1 MRKSFIYILLQWK
14 MYFTCCYGEILSICK
29 KNWKSGA
36 KYLKIAPFWAF
47 GDIFEIICTNILPQ
61 TLEQIAQVALASKE
75 MLSNTYF
82 QLKPRR
88 NPYKPQISLMFG
100 LSGPFLPHILTQEL
114 PKVANR
120 PRKIFLIW
128 WPFKFQ
134 RLILTISSLKQTIIS
149 IKSKN

>member
-1 MRKSFIYILLQWK
+1 M
-14 MYFTCCYGEILSICK
+14 
-29 KNWKSGA
+29 
-36 KYLKIAPFWAF
+36 
-47 GDIFEIICTNILPQ
+47 ICTNILPHS
-61 TLEQIAQVALASKE
+61 LEQIAQVALASKE

-120 PRKIFLIW
+120 PRKFFLIW
-128 WPFKFQ
+128 
-134 RLILTISSLKQTIIS
+134 
-149 IKSKN
+149 